1 MKGTDLYIYLIERSF
16 IMEST
21 EMTFAEKF
29 SIQPKED
36 GPSGVWR
43 LDDFLEQIDDVFI
56 PDEES
61 KKFLVIRCED

>member
-1 MKGTDLYIYLIERSF
+1 
-16 IMEST
+16 MEST

-36 GPSGVWR
+36 GPSGIWR
-43 LDDFLEQIDDVFI
+43 LDDFLEQMDDVVFI
-56 PDEES
+56 PDEET